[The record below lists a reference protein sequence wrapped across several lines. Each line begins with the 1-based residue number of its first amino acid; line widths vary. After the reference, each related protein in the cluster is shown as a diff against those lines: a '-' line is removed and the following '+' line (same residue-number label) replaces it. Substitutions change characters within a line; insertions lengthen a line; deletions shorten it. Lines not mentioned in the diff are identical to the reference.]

1 VAGHSV
7 EYVIDTTSRRDRR
20 GARARRRLDQLI
32 SQAGGGRQAD
42 TPLPPDQPWLDVS
55 YDARPSRDTDPD
67 WWPDVAPA
75 PPDPEPDPEPPHAT
89 ERVLLG
95 SPRPAADPWW
105 RRRFDGVVER
115 WLPAR
120 AGERRRWWPVVAAV
134 TVAVLVG
141 VAIAIGLVASRS
153 GAEPEVPPALP
164 VASVASGD
172 GGRATGTTS
181 PAAGGSIV
189 VSVVGRVAKPG
200 LVKLRDGARVAD
212 ALEATGGPARG
223 VRLGGLNL
231 ARRLTDGEQ
240 IYVGVPTPPN
250 AESPAGASGSGEP
263 GEGPVDLNSAS
274 LTSLDTLPGVGPVTA
289 QRIVEWR
296 SAHGRFDSVD
306 QLQDVD
312 GIGPTRF
319 AQLKELVV
327 AR

>member
-1 VAGHSV
+1 
-7 EYVIDTTSRRDRR
+7 VIDTTSRRDRR

-32 SQAGGGRQAD
+32 SQAGGGRPPD
-42 TPLPPDQPWLDVS
+42 TGLPPDQPWLDVS
-55 YDARPSRDTDPD
+55 LDARPARSTGPD
-67 WWPDVAPA
+67 RWPDTAPA
-75 PPDPEPDPEPPHAT
+75 PPDTRVGPSDPEPDPGPPRDT
-89 ERVLLG
+89 GRELLG

-105 RRRFDGVVER
+105 RRRLDGVVER

-120 AGERRRWWPVVAAV
+120 MGERWRPVVAAV
-134 TVAVLVG
+134 AGAVLLGVAV
-141 VAIAIGLVASRS
+141 AIGLMLSRS
-153 GAEPEVPPALP
+153 GDEPEVPPALP
-164 VASVASGD
+164 VASGD
-172 GGRATGTTS
+172 GVRSAGTTS
-181 PAAGGSIV
+181 PGSGGGSIV
-189 VSVVGRVAKPG
+189 VSVVGRVARPG
-200 LVKLRDGARVAD
+200 LVTLRDGARVAD

-296 SAHGRFDSVD
+296 STHGRFDSVD

-319 AQLKELVV
+319 ARLKDLVV